1 MDKKLPKQPF
11 FHAVLA
17 ILYIFC
23 VATFFQS
30 AEFLLGKEDN
40 FFSPVIALM
49 LFVLSAAIMA
59 ILFFGRPVQL
69 YLDNQKKEALV
80 FLGYTILWFATAF
93 IFFLLILSIINL
105 K

>member
-1 MDKKLPKQPF
+1 MNKKLAKQSLL
-11 FHAVLA
+11 HVVLA
-17 ILYIFC
+17 IAYIFC
-23 VATFFQS
+23 VAAFFRS

-59 ILFFGRPVQL
+59 VLFFGRPMQL
-69 YLDNQKKEALV
+69 YLDNQKKEALT
-80 FLGYTILWFATAF
+80 FLGYTVLWFASAF
-93 IFFLLILSIINL
+93 IFVLLILSIINL

>member
-1 MDKKLPKQPF
+1 MSKKLIKQSF
-11 FHAVLA
+11 LHVILA
-17 ILYIFC
+17 IAYIFC
-23 VATFFQS
+23 VATFFRN

-49 LFVLSAAIMA
+49 LLVMSAAIMG

-69 YLDNQKKEALV
+69 YLDNQKKEAV
-80 FLGYTILWFATAF
+80 TFFGYTLGWFAMSFVFA
-93 IFFLLILSIINL
+93 ILVLSIINF

>member
-1 MDKKLPKQPF
+1 MHKKLVKQSF
-11 FHAVLA
+11 LHAILA
-17 ILYIFC
+17 IAYIFC
-23 VATFFQS
+23 VATFFRT

-49 LFVLSAAIMA
+49 LLVLSAAIMA

-69 YLDNQKKEALV
+69 YLDNQKKEALT
-80 FLGYTILWFATAF
+80 FLGYMVLWFATAF
-93 IFFLLILSIINL
+93 IFILLTLTLINF